1 MQGLGELEALVM
13 DVLWRSTEP
22 VRVRD
27 VIDGSMT
34 TVNRRTRR

>member
-22 VRVRD
+22 VRVA
-27 VIDGSMT
+27 
-34 TVNRRTRR
+34 RRHRRPR